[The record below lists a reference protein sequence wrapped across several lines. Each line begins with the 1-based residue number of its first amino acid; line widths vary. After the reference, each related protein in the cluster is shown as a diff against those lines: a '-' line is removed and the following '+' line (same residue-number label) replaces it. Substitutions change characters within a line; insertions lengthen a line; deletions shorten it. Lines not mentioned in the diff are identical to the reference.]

1 MLRERSPVI
10 EGAEERTL
18 RRDTTAI
25 LRVQSSAGLWVL
37 LRSFCRQDAIY
48 LIDGAFFLLGAHV
61 AYSGA
66 GKPLPAGLKR
76 CGTTPM
82 GHMSDSER
90 TDAEVSNG
98 EICAG
103 IRAGSREAEA
113 VLVNRLQPGLRL
125 VLQRATW
132 GDSELARELCQETLV
147 ILIKRLRTEGLT
159 DPAELAAFA
168 AQTARNL
175 AIANHRKEARR
186 RTDAN
191 LEAIESV
198 PDPRR
203 DQTEQVAAGRLG
215 AIVHRLLGE
224 LPTDRDRTVLKR
236 YYLQEELKADI
247 CRDLN
252 MSDLAFNQILFRAR
266 NRFRDLLNSAGVGKE
281 DVFDSEHAS

>member
-1 MLRERSPVI
+1 MSESDGRTE
-10 EGAEERTL
+10 AE
-18 RRDTTAI
+18 I
-25 LRVQSSAGLWVL
+25 
-37 LRSFCRQDAIY
+37 
-48 LIDGAFFLLGAHV
+48 
-61 AYSGA
+61 
-66 GKPLPAGLKR
+66 
-76 CGTTPM
+76 
-82 GHMSDSER
+82 
-90 TDAEVSNG
+90 SNR

-103 IRAGSREAEA
+103 IKAGSREAETA
-113 VLVNRLQPGLRL
+113 LVRRLQPGLRL
-125 VLQRATW
+125 VLQRAV
-132 GDSELARELCQETLV
+132 GGNLELARELCQETLV

-247 CRDLN
+247 CRDLD

-266 NRFRDLLNSAGVGKE
+266 NRFRDLLSSAGIGKE